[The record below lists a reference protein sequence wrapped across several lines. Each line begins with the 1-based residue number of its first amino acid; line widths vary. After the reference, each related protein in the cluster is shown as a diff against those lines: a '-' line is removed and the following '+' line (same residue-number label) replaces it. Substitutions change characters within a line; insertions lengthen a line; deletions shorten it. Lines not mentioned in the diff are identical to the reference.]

1 MINVVVFV
9 ISRLFILQL
18 PVFSTVPFMH
28 NSISYDVYIKGLVEK
43 VTNMNVIHVD
53 NFKIF
58 IIFTFLITR
67 FTVDSF
73 DTTTYL
79 SNICCDPS
87 CV

>member
-67 FTVDSF
+67 FTVYSF
-73 DTTTYL
+73 EHNNLFIQYL
-79 SNICCDPS
+79 L
-87 CV
+87 